1 MQYVYGPVRSRRL
14 GRSLGIDPVPFK
26 TCNLN
31 CVYCQLGPTS
41 SSKLTDAAYPPLSA
55 VIEEIGEALA
65 SAQDLDFVTI
75 SGSGEPMLYGDIAAL
90 ISAIKAMTQVPV
102 AVVTNGTLLTS
113 QTAREALYRADVVLP
128 SLDAADD
135 RTFNRIVRPPGG
147 LSVEQ
152 VVAGLATFRRAFVGQ
167 IWLEIML
174 VSGLNDQPEQL
185 ERLKDAMDLILP
197 DRIHLNT
204 VVRPPAVE
212 SALPVHP
219 ERMAAIAAYFG
230 SRCEVIAEH
239 PDAVPRPPG
248 EGPAERLAE
257 IVTRHPATLGELAGT
272 LGVSSSLVAMRVAK
286 LMDEGVIES
295 RLHRGRLYYVA
306 NRAHGG
312 LVGLTPSHKSE
323 MDFNREFTGIAEEIR
338 RIGMG
343 GQHRN

>member
-1 MQYVYGPVRSRRL
+1 MRYVYGPVLSRRL

-41 SSKLTDAAYPPLSA
+41 SSRLTDAAYPPLSA

-75 SGSGEPMLYGDIAAL
+75 SGSGEPMLYGDIAEL
-90 ISAIKAMTQVPV
+90 ISAIKDMTDVPV

-113 QTAREALYRADVVLP
+113 QAAREALYRADVVLP
-128 SLDAADD
+128 SLDAADN

-147 LSVEQ
+147 LGVEQ
-152 VVAGLATFRRAFVGQ
+152 VIAGLATFRRHFTGQ

-185 ERLKDAMDLILP
+185 ERLKGMMDFILP

-212 SALPVHP
+212 SALPVPP

-230 SRCEVIAEH
+230 PCCEVIAEH
-239 PDAVPRPPG
+239 PDAAPRSPG
-248 EGPAERLAE
+248 EALAERLTG
-257 IVTRHPATLGELAGT
+257 IVTRHPATLSELAVT
-272 LGVSSSLVAMRVAK
+272 LGASPDLVATCIAELMAK
-286 LMDEGVIES
+286 GVIETQ
-295 RLHRGRLYYVA
+295 LHRGRLYYTA
-306 NRAHGG
+306 NRAAY
-312 LVGLTPSHKSE
+312 
-323 MDFNREFTGIAEEIR
+323 REPG
-338 RIGMG
+338 
-343 GQHRN
+343 

>member
-1 MQYVYGPVRSRRL
+1 MRYVYGPVLSRRL
-14 GRSLGIDPVPFK
+14 GRSLGIDPVPLK

-31 CVYCQLGPTS
+31 CVYCQLGPTPGGS
-41 SSKLTDAAYPPLSA
+41 RTEAVYPPLSA
-55 VIEEIGEALA
+55 VIMEVGEALA
-65 SAQDLDFVTI
+65 TAQDLDFVTI
-75 SGSGEPMLYGDIAAL
+75 SGSGEPMLYGDIVEL
-90 ISAIKAMTQVPV
+90 ISAIKDMTDVPV

-113 QTAREALYRADVVLP
+113 QSAREALYRADVVLP

-185 ERLKDAMDLILP
+185 ERLKSAMDLILP

-212 SALPVHP
+212 TALPVPP

-230 SRCEVIAEH
+230 PCCEVIAEC
-239 PDAVPRPPG
+239 PSPAPLPPG
-248 EGPAERLAE
+248 GALAERLAE
-257 IVTRHPATLGELAGT
+257 IVTRHPATLSDLAVT
-272 LGVSSSLVAMRVAK
+272 LGASPDLVAACIAELMAK
-286 LMDEGVIES
+286 GVIETQ
-295 RLHRGRLYYVA
+295 LHRGRLYYTA
-306 NRAHGG
+306 NREAY
-312 LVGLTPSHKSE
+312 
-323 MDFNREFTGIAEEIR
+323 REAG
-338 RIGMG
+338 
-343 GQHRN
+343 